1 MNGLQTALITGGS
14 HGLGRALATQLAER
28 GVRVVIA
35 ARELGPLKAH
45 AEALQRRGLPVYAVQ
60 ADVADKEAIYPL
72 VAQATLLAGPIDILI
87 NNASTLGPTPLRLL
101 ADTDCEDLELA
112 LGVNVVGAFR
122 LTKALLGSML
132 LRKQGVVVNIT
143 SDASVQPYATW
154 GAYGASKAALDQL
167 TRIWAAELPENAG
180 IRVFA
185 VDPGEMDT
193 RMHQAAVP
201 DADRGALAAPEDVA
215 RHIVDMIVSAEPAA
229 HGARVEVAT
238 WRNRHASAA

>member
-1 MNGLQTALITGGS
+1 MNDLQTALITGGS

-35 ARELGPLKAH
+35 ARDFGPLKTL
-45 AEALQRRGLPVYAVQ
+45 AETLQRRGLHVHAVQ
-60 ADVADKEAIYPL
+60 ADIGDKEAIYPL

-132 LRKQGVVVNIT
+132 LQKRGVVVNIT

-167 TRIWAAELPENAG
+167 TRIWAAELPESAG
-180 IRVFA
+180 IRIFA

-193 RMHQAAVP
+193 RMHRDAVP
-201 DADRGALAAPEDVA
+201 DADRATLAAPEEVA
-215 RHIVDMIVSAEPAA
+215 QHIVDMISSTEPAA
-229 HGARVEVAT
+229 HGGRIELAT
-238 WRNRHASAA
+238 WRKRDASAA

>member
-35 ARELGPLKAH
+35 ARELAPLEAH
-45 AEALQRRGLPVYAVQ
+45 AKALQERGLHAFAAQ
-60 ADVADKEAIYPL
+60 ADVGDKEAIYPL

-101 ADTDCEDLELA
+101 ADTACEDLELA

-132 LRKQGVVVNIT
+132 LRKRGVVVNIT
-143 SDASVQPYATW
+143 SDASLEAYATW

-193 RMHQAAVP
+193 RMHQAALP
-201 DADRGALAAPEDVA
+201 DADRSALSAPEDSA
-215 RHIVDMIVSAEPAA
+215 RHIIDMIASAEPAA
-229 HGARVEVAT
+229 HGARVDVAT
-238 WRNRHASAA
+238 WRDRHASAA

>member
-14 HGLGRALATQLAER
+14 HGLGQALATRLAER

-35 ARELGPLKAH
+35 ARELGPLQTH
-45 AEALQRRGLPVYAVQ
+45 AEALQRRGFHVYSVQ

-101 ADTDCEDLELA
+101 ADTDCEDLEHA

-143 SDASVQPYATW
+143 SDASVQSYATW
-154 GAYGASKAALDQL
+154 GAYGVSKAALDHL
-167 TRIWAAELPENAG
+167 TRSWAAELPENAG

-193 RMHQAAVP
+193 RMHRAAVP
-201 DADRGALAAPEDVA
+201 EADRSTLAAPDDVA
-215 RHIVDMIVSAEPAA
+215 RHIVDMIASAEPAP

>member
-35 ARELGPLKAH
+35 ARELAPLKAH
-45 AEALQRRGLPVYAVQ
+45 AEALQRRGLHVFAVQ

-132 LRKQGVVVNIT
+132 LRKRGVVVNIT
-143 SDASVQPYATW
+143 SDASVQSYATW

-201 DADRGALAAPEDVA
+201 DADRSALAAPEDAA
-215 RHIVDMIVSAEPAA
+215 RHIVDMIASAEPAA